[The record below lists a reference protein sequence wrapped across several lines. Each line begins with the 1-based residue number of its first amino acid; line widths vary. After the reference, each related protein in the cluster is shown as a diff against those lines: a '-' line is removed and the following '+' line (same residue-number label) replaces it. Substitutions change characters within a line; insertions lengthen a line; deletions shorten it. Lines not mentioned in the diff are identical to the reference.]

1 MGFATHSLKICVSA
15 CVFLMFTSE
24 AWACQFMKPYNEK
37 NASLV
42 FEGTALDIDL
52 IYDKPF
58 NLLKP
63 LEKRSVMSS
72 VATFKIDK
80 IIRGEYESDTIKARF
95 PFDWFGGPPIKLGEL
110 TQGYKKKATVGV
122 RAPLDGTK
130 NAEDVPMNVVGGLC
144 SDCLLY
150 TSPSPRDATLS
161 RMPSSA

>member
-1 MGFATHSLKICVSA
+1 MGVAKHILKICVSA
-15 CVFLMFTSE
+15 CVFLAFTSP
-24 AWACQFMKPYNEK
+24 ASACQFMEPYNAK

-52 IYDKPF
+52 IYNKPL

-63 LEKRSVMSS
+63 FEKRSVISS

-95 PFDWFGGPPIKLGEL
+95 PFDWFGGPPKELSEL

-122 RAPLDGTK
+122 RAPLDGIK

-144 SDCLLY
+144 SEIYFIPHVKPQD
-150 TSPSPRDATLS
+150 P
-161 RMPSSA
+161 

>member
-1 MGFATHSLKICVSA
+1 MGIAKHILKICVSA
-15 CVFLMFTSE
+15 CVFLAFTSQ
-24 AWACQFMKPYNEK
+24 ASACQFMKPYNEK

-63 LEKRSVMSS
+63 LEKRNVMSS

-122 RAPLDGTK
+122 RAPLDGIK

-144 SDCLLY
+144 SEIYFIPHVKPQD
-150 TSPSPRDATLS
+150 P
-161 RMPSSA
+161 